1 MNTKETKAEQK
12 GERKENKKTANTTE
26 SICAIYLF
34 KVISGCQLPLFF
46 LNKLFSNVT
55 VI

>member
-1 MNTKETKAEQK
+1 MNRKQTKAEQK

-34 KVISGCQLPLFF
+34 QVISDRQLSLFF
-46 LNKLFSNVT
+46 KL
-55 VI
+55 III